1 MQKNYAKIIA
11 YWDNIFDEEEI
22 GIPTNSKIGIDKLD
36 QAMDWLCED
45 ANSIIDFG
53 CGNGRLCFFAA
64 MRGVKRLLGLDL
76 SERAIN
82 KALRSSMLLLEQG
95 IHFKRGGVYEL
106 QMVESQSF
114 DGAILS
120 NIIDNLYLDDAEK
133 VLSEIARI
141 LKPSRKVFL
150 KVNSWLTPEEIKVN
164 GIKVL
169 EGDMLDDGLLLL
181 NKTTEEWKNI
191 FGRYFVIE
199 NYEEVYYPKFDQT
212 NRIFY
217 LKKK

>member
-1 MQKNYAKIIA
+1 
-11 YWDNIFDEEEI
+11 
-22 GIPTNSKIGIDKLD
+22 
-36 QAMDWLCED
+36 
-45 ANSIIDFG
+45 
-53 CGNGRLCFFAA
+53 
-64 MRGVKRLLGLDL
+64 
-76 SERAIN
+76 
-82 KALRSSMLLLEQG
+82 MLLPEQEMR
-95 IHFKRGGVYEL
+95 FERGGVYEL

-169 EGDMLDDGLLLL
+169 EGDLFDDGLLLL

-199 NYEEVYYPKFDQT
+199 NYEEVYYPKFDQI
-212 NRIFY
+212 NRVFY